1 MPEKLFQLQDSLKV
15 LELEGA
21 NVFNAQ
27 EILQDII
34 NELEVSPKN

>member
-1 MPEKLFQLQDSLKV
+1 MIEKLFQLQDHLKV

-21 NVFNAQ
+21 NVINAQ

-34 NELEVSPKN
+34 NEMVVSPN

>member
-1 MPEKLFQLQDSLKV
+1 MTEKLFQLQDFLKV

-34 NELEVSPKN
+34 NELVIN

>member
-1 MPEKLFQLQDSLKV
+1 MPEKLFQLQDFLKV

-34 NELEVSPKN
+34 NELVIN

>member
-1 MPEKLFQLQDSLKV
+1 MLPKLFQLQDYLKV

-34 NELEVSPKN
+34 NEMVVSPN

>member
-1 MPEKLFQLQDSLKV
+1 MIEKLFQLQDFLKV

-34 NELEVSPKN
+34 NELVIN